1 MSINNRSL
9 RSNRGAAAA
18 SSGASSPSSSSASL
32 ASSLESRINTTSQ
45 KALDK
50 INSTLDNLKTNTLP
64 RAETKIKE
72 KLHDMPAVLTNTQL
86 RNLDDHKYSA
96 SGNTLLDPF
105 RHAADRKLERRLLA
119 DYEETVA
126 LITADLRPDNYDAAI
141 ALADYPATIR
151 GYGPVKAESAIKATA
166 LATEREEAFRT
177 GVPQLAEAAE

>member
-86 RNLDDHKYSA
+86 RNLDNHKYSA

-105 RHAADRKLERRLLA
+105 FQVYWRWLVEKMPLWVAPNLL
-119 DYEETVA
+119 TVIGLA
-126 LITADLRPDNYDAAI
+126 LNVLTSTILILYSPNCGSDVSLIAFYYYSNIRPT
-141 ALADYPATIR
+141 L
-151 GYGPVKAESAIKATA
+151 
-166 LATEREEAFRT
+166 FF
-177 GVPQLAEAAE
+177 